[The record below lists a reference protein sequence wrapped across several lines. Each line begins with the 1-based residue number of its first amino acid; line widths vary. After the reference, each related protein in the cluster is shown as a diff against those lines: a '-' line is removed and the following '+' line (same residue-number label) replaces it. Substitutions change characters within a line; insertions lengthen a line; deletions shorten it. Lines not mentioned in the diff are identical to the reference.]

1 MKCETAQENIILAHY
16 GELPD
21 ELAGALEQ
29 HLAICDDCR
38 HELSS
43 LQAVEER
50 LALLP
55 VAEPDPNML
64 AQARMRL
71 DDALDLI
78 PPGGFFQRLRTNFS
92 IWMGHVQSAPALA
105 TLLVGVGFLSG
116 TLVNQYEAHK
126 AELAKPKVVT
136 VSHPNDGA
144 VASVTG
150 IVQSPNSELVQVN
163 YNRVIPE
170 TR

>member
-29 HLAICDDCR
+29 HLAICEDCR
-38 HELSS
+38 HELIAM
-43 LQAVEER
+43 QAVEER

-55 VAEPDPNML
+55 VTEPDPNML

-78 PPGGFFQRLRTNFS
+78 PPGGFFQRLRTNFFTS
-92 IWMGHVQSAPALA
+92 GWDMCRARRRWRRCWSA
-105 TLLVGVGFLSG
+105 
-116 TLVNQYEAHK
+116 
-126 AELAKPKVVT
+126 
-136 VSHPNDGA
+136 
-144 VASVTG
+144 
-150 IVQSPNSELVQVN
+150 
-163 YNRVIPE
+163 
-170 TR
+170 